1 MLQLNCKRGT
11 LNVKSSCSRL
21 FCYHLPV
28 LHEPTALGLE
38 GFAEQPA
45 QTLPAARH
53 LTNQSKKMQTERVT
67 GNSRL
72 S

>member
-53 LTNQSKKMQTERVT
+53 LTNQSKKIKQKE
-67 GNSRL
+67 
-72 S
+72 